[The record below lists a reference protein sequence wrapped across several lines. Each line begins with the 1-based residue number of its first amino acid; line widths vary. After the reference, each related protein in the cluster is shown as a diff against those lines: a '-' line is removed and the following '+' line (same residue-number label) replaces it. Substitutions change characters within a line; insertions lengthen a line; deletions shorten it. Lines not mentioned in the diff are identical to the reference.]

1 METQEVL
8 NLLQQNSTHMRSLGV
23 ERLGIFGSYVR
34 GEQTDTSD
42 VDLLV
47 EFEAGKKTFD
57 SFMSLAFY
65 LEDLLERPVELVTP
79 ESISPHIRPYISR
92 EVQYVALMG

>member
-1 METQEVL
+1 MEKQEIFTR
-8 NLLQQNSTHMRSLGV
+8 LQQNTIHIQSLGV
-23 ERLGIFGSYVR
+23 QRLGLFGSYVR
-34 GEQTDTSD
+34 GEQTDASD

-47 EFEAGKKTFD
+47 EFETGKKTFD

-79 ESISPHIRPYISR
+79 ESVSPYIRPYVNR
-92 EVQYVALMG
+92 EVQYVALVG

>member
-1 METQEVL
+1 MEKQEIFTR
-8 NLLQQNSTHMRSLGV
+8 LQQNTTHIQSLGV
-23 ERLGIFGSYVR
+23 QRLGLFGSYVR

>member
-8 NLLQQNSTHMRSLGV
+8 NLLQQNSTYMRSLGV

-42 VDLLV
+42 VDLLI